1 MDDLG
6 DSNSVARFHPTW
18 NILVSD
24 SPMCDSGQW
33 YTATW
38 DLGGPGLQSLAEKKA
53 PFPTSRRALDC
64 RRDYNVSF
72 YKAICD
78 VIHALNQENFHTS
91 APVIVTAE
99 AQACGK
105 SPFIINWSP
114 FCLGHSMGAD
124 QEFKLAAPK

>member
-1 MDDLG
+1 M
-6 DSNSVARFHPTW
+6 
-18 NILVSD
+18 
-24 SPMCDSGQW
+24 
-33 YTATW
+33 
-38 DLGGPGLQSLAEKKA
+38 GPGGSWLQSLAEKQ
-53 PFPTSRRALDC
+53 PLPHRRALDC